1 MKNDEKTT
9 NFSLS
14 SFWKICCFESFK
26 EAVVVL
32 LYSGN
37 KTLKRRNKM
46 KSTILAVL
54 GIVFMIISMLIMMND
69 KVALI
74 VTMTLWFVFI
84 GMSLISRY
92 KERKNMEN

>member
-1 MKNDEKTT
+1 
-9 NFSLS
+9 
-14 SFWKICCFESFK
+14 
-26 EAVVVL
+26 
-32 LYSGN
+32 
-37 KTLKRRNKM
+37 M

-92 KERKNMEN
+92 KERKNKEN